1 VTNPPVRAAA
11 ALSDATISRLL
22 NAIERQTGLSRDA
35 GLTERLHRALRS
47 HKVAD
52 LNALV
57 PKLDAV
63 HWTDPDW
70 QALITRLLV
79 HETYF
84 FRDWPQ
90 LEHLALNGLPDR
102 IANALSAGHRALCVW
117 SAGCASGEEA
127 YSLAAI
133 TLQAML
139 REGVAHEHGDTM
151 QPQAGWRLDVIGSDL
166 SAEMIERAGRG
177 RYATAGLSPFRAMRD
192 GYGRLFP
199 ADGPGA
205 RSVRGDLRARVR
217 FVQDNLL
224 DGPPPVTN
232 ADVVVCR
239 NVLVYLVETA
249 RQVALSKL
257 TAAVAEGGYLLLG
270 PTDPRP
276 PSDRFE
282 AIWSSGPVIYRR
294 KPSMPPPSP

>member
-1 VTNPPVRAAA
+1 VAA
-11 ALSDATISRLL
+11 
-22 NAIERQTGLSRDA
+22 
-35 GLTERLHRALRS
+35 
-47 HKVAD
+47 

-90 LEHLALNGLPDR
+90 LEHLALNGLPER
-102 IANALSAGHRALCVW
+102 IANAQAAGHRALCIW

-127 YSLAAI
+127 YTLAAI

-139 REGVAHEHGDTM
+139 LGGVAYEHGDTM

-224 DGPPPVTN
+224 DGPPPV
-232 ADVVVCR
+232 
-239 NVLVYLVETA
+239 ETA